1 MTINCDITKK
11 ELEEAVKDGR
21 VDIVHILGED
31 ANKVSN
37 DALLEILLN
46 AKEYICIDGEHYGE
60 KNVDFAQLFELEK
73 ELDKEYIDNNNLERK

>member
-1 MTINCDITKK
+1 MH
-11 ELEEAVKDGR
+11 V
-21 VDIVHILGED
+21 LGED
-31 ANKVSN
+31 ANKVSK

-73 ELDKEYIDNNNLERK
+73 

>member
-1 MTINCDITKK
+1 M
-11 ELEEAVKDGR
+11 
-21 VDIVHILGED
+21 HILGED

-46 AKEYICIDGEHYGE
+46 AKEYICIDGERYGE

-73 ELDKEYIDNNNLERK
+73 ELDKEYIDNNPERKTLKW